1 MGGALRVFRLF
12 LVAVSVWS
20 IGSAFGWGTGLQDT
34 VTRVVDGDTVILA
47 RLGRARLIGV
57 DTPESVRPD
66 YPVEH
71 FAREAAGFT
80 RKSLEGHEV
89 TVEFGAERTDSH
101 GRQLVHI
108 YRQDGTHFNAQ
119 LIKLGYGFAYTR
131 FPFECM
137 IEFLEY
143 EDLARR
149 RGKGMWARSMWAE
162 PGSVFHGNRGSRV
175 YHSPSCEHYDCAN
188 CTIELESRVKAESE
202 GFRPH
207 ARCVLSVY

>member
-1 MGGALRVFRLF
+1 MRFSRVIGLALSFGMLSTGPS
-12 LVAVSVWS
+12 L
-20 IGSAFGWGTGLQDT
+20 GSGLQDT
-34 VTRVVDGDTVILA
+34 VTRVVDGDTVVLEG
-47 RLGRARLIGV
+47 LGRARLIGV

-66 YPVEH
+66 YPVEY

-80 RKSLEGHEV
+80 RRSLEGREV
-89 TVEFGAERTDSH
+89 TIEFGAERTDSH
-101 GRQLVHI
+101 GRQLVYL

-131 FPFECM
+131 FPFKFM
-137 IEFLEY
+137 VKFLEY
-143 EDLARR
+143 EDTARR
-149 RGKGMWARSMWAE
+149 QGKGMWARSVWIE

-207 ARCVLSVY
+207 ARCVLSVH